1 MIFMLSIIII
11 FAFIAYRTSIQKI
24 LREKSQQYKSE
35 LALQKERTL
44 QYKSAKESE
53 RKRIAEI
60 LRDDIGNKLNILSL
74 CINNKRSRDEIIRKI
89 PSLIKARRTISYL
102 LSPINLER
110 FGLILTLTALILNG
124 NSIRLPIK

>member
-35 LALQKERTL
+35 LALQKEMTL

>member
-1 MIFMLSIIII
+1 M
-11 FAFIAYRTSIQKI
+11 
-24 LREKSQQYKSE
+24 
-35 LALQKERTL
+35 TL

>member
-1 MIFMLSIIII
+1 MLSIIII

-35 LALQKERTL
+35 LALQKEMTL